1 MDMKILKKTEKELEL
16 EIIDEDETIL
26 TPITHR
32 LTENKD
38 VDYAACIVDHP
49 LSNKRRFFLRV
60 TKGKPEDLLKKV
72 VKELGDE
79 VKEFG
84 SYFEGKTKSKK

>member
-1 MDMKILKKTEKELEL
+1 MEINILRKTEKELEL

-26 TPITHR
+26 NPITHM

-38 VDYAACIVDHP
+38 VDYASCIVDHP
-49 LSNKRRFFLRV
+49 LSNKRRLFMRV

-72 VKELGDE
+72 VKDLEAE
-79 VKEFG
+79 VREFG
-84 SYFEGKTKSKK
+84 SYFEEKSKSKK